1 MSKMR
6 NACILVV
13 AGLVLLMVHAG
24 CQTDDE
30 SVEKQDVGAVVTT
43 LTDSG
48 VTITA
53 QYLDRKMLFDR
64 FGTKN
69 NPFFEYK
76 SEPVYILDVRMT
88 TENPVRFRLSKVE
101 YFYLD
106 RTDRP
111 LSRVEFSA
119 YWESQLRNRPAPTGG
134 RSDVYKNWSYK
145 TVSENINDHVL
156 TNVIDLEPG
165 KEYGGYMLFKGKQNT
180 HGSVEVWIP
189 MYDMKG
195 NKLHRFRLRF
205 DV

>member
-1 MSKMR
+1 MTKTR
-6 NACILVV
+6 NYFIV
-13 AGLVLLMVHAG
+13 AVAVSILLMLQAG
-24 CQTDDE
+24 CGTDGE
-30 SVEKQDVGAVVTT
+30 AVEKQDVSAVVTT

-69 NPFFEYK
+69 NPFFEYN
-76 SEPVYILDVRMT
+76 SEPVYVLDVKMT
-88 TENPVRFRLSKVE
+88 TENPVRFRLAKVE

-106 RTDRP
+106 KAGRP

-145 TVSENINDHVL
+145 TVSKNINDA
-156 TNVIDLEPG
+156 
-165 KEYGGYMLFKGKQNT
+165 
-180 HGSVEVWIP
+180 
-189 MYDMKG
+189 
-195 NKLHRFRLRF
+195 FRGETEHTRVGRAMDSHL
-205 DV
+205 